1 MEAFLF
7 KNEVLYFLHNN
18 EGFLNFVFVFI
29 GSFLCGQ
36 NIAVAQLLMLV
47 LKIEEM
53 QLLILTFFSRHG
65 AYGILVSWP
74 GTEPM
79 PLALEAES

>member
-29 GSFLCGQ
+29 GTHGSFLCGQ

-53 QLLILTFFSRHG
+53 AAVG
-65 AYGILVSWP
+65 ACHLNWVLNGI
-74 GTEPM
+74 M
-79 PLALEAES
+79 N